1 MPVEEP
7 RQPDPAAA
15 PSFRE
20 VVDSLRPPIEQIE
33 HGFAALRVTL
43 DALAEHLA
51 GGGEEPREGRRD
63 STRPPA
69 VPQVQE
75 PLPPRPPARQTP
87 PPARQI
93 PLDETLAEPSP
104 GESPGESP
112 GVVATGQAAGNWSRI
127 LFGDQF
133 AKIPA
138 LPHLS
143 GQLLADVY
151 DEDTDAIGLAG
162 QLMTFRTAT
171 GEQKPRMLK
180 DVGESF
186 YAWKPQGDAPLI
198 EPLIAWLHAE
208 LEAAELGNRIQV
220 VHPGDRY
227 DMQRHNARQPG
238 VEVADVRG
246 WAVLRE
252 NGKVYSKA
260 NVSVH

>member
-15 PSFRE
+15 PPFRE
-20 VVDSLRPPIEQIE
+20 VLDSLRPPIEQIE
-33 HGFAALRVTL
+33 QGFATLRVTL

-51 GGGEEPREGRRD
+51 GGSGGPKEGGGQA
-63 STRPPA
+63 SRPPS

-75 PLPPRPPARQTP
+75 PLPPPPPARQTP
-87 PPARQI
+87 
-93 PLDETLAEPSP
+93 LDEMLAEPSPAPSP
-104 GESPGESP
+104 GESPGP
-112 GVVATGQAAGNWSRI
+112 IATGQAAGNWSRI
-127 LFGDQF
+127 LFGDRF
-133 AKIPA
+133 SKIPA

-151 DEDTDAIGLAG
+151 DEDPHAIGLAG

-186 YAWKPQGDAPLI
+186 YAWKPQGDPPLI

-260 NVSVH
+260 NVSVR